1 MRYSPRSREESG
13 TTLQLSSQHPRTS
26 SSLPSA
32 PHRPHSLLLCP
43 CVGQM
48 FLQLLAPPCSPDPGH
63 ELESQTLTDWE
74 FTLWRGEG
82 ML

>member
-1 MRYSPRSREESG
+1 MGYSSRSRKESG
-13 TTLQLSSQHPRTS
+13 RTLQLNSHAPPHLV
-26 SSLPSA
+26 LPPFSPA
-32 PHRPHSLLLCP
+32 LTYSLLLCP

-74 FTLWRGEG
+74 FTLWRGEDTA
-82 ML
+82 